1 MPNKSHLEVLS
12 YVYEEACLAHSITR
26 IVLSNTRGAGR
37 NALHVAQMDY
47 FGLVFKTLTA
57 YKAITPEMLEDI
69 QSSVRSYMSSLISV
83 FKETVA
89 SRGEKNA
96 DILCAK
102 YIVMSRYY
110 FLYSYEPMFSSQT
123 PRDPEQPVLRH
134 QSLAVYAAGTR
145 YNYLVEEAKIRY
157 RRLLESLYKGDEQHY
172 PTYIVTP
179 DNIHLTPKT
188 NRNRGGDPRTT
199 WNHNAKIIVF
209 DRSYW
214 SRVLQATV
222 GGIEA
227 FERFTFARLGLDP
240 KAIRV
245 SYDPSK
251 WSCCQYKAD
260 MKTHTEKG
268 YARYKE
274 LEADV
279 KTISPEDNYSA
290 EFGSVVKLVRNE
302 GIVAEDKF
310 HPSLQVF
317 LKEGKFY
324 AQYVL
329 NELTEITK
337 NAEFAKVSP
346 AAVENA
352 GKHSGI
358 YACANVSDV
367 SACIAQANQD
377 LKTAAEK
384 QRLAAVEYSDW
395 VKASAVKTSAIKKL
409 SEVSRVLQGLTDD
422 ELSAVFS
429 AEEIRKV
436 GQILR
441 KAAKVAK

>member
-1 MPNKSHLEVLS
+1 
-12 YVYEEACLAHSITR
+12 
-26 IVLSNTRGAGR
+26 
-37 NALHVAQMDY
+37 
-47 FGLVFKTLTA
+47 
-57 YKAITPEMLEDI
+57 
-69 QSSVRSYMSSLISV
+69 
-83 FKETVA
+83 
-89 SRGEKNA
+89 
-96 DILCAK
+96 
-102 YIVMSRYY
+102 
-110 FLYSYEPMFSSQT
+110 
-123 PRDPEQPVLRH
+123 
-134 QSLAVYAAGTR
+134 
-145 YNYLVEEAKIRY
+145 
-157 RRLLESLYKGDEQHY
+157 
-172 PTYIVTP
+172 
-179 DNIHLTPKT
+179 
-188 NRNRGGDPRTT
+188 
-199 WNHNAKIIVF
+199 
-209 DRSYW
+209 
-214 SRVLQATV
+214 
-222 GGIEA
+222 
-227 FERFTFARLGLDP
+227 
-240 KAIRV
+240 
-245 SYDPSK
+245 
-251 WSCCQYKAD
+251 

-279 KTISPEDNYSA
+279 RTISPEDNYSA

-302 GIVAEDKF
+302 GAVAEDKF
-310 HPSLQVF
+310 HPNLQVF

-337 NAEFAKVSP
+337 NVEFAQVNP

-409 SEVSRVLQGLTDD
+409 NEVSRALQGLTDD